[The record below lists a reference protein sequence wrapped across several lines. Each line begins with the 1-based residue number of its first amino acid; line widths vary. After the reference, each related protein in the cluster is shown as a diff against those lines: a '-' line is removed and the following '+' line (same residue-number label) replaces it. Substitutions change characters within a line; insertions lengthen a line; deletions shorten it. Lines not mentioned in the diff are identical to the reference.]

1 MEDAVPETDERIEGK
16 PKKRPDLDAEL
27 LRGCI
32 TIGTLSL
39 LVYGLTIAPF
49 YFTEHHTYS
58 GLARTGLL
66 GAAPAL
72 VLGALAVRRL
82 GLSGATGLMGGAAA
96 GAIFIYLR
104 MEQVMLGYAGI
115 STLPMPEIPPFWS
128 WLLPLIWVLVCLA
141 AVLLLYPK
149 NGQGTVDNRR

>member
-1 MEDAVPETDERIEGK
+1 MDDAVPETDEQIEGK
-16 PKKRPDLDAEL
+16 PKKRPDLDSEL

-39 LVYGLTIAPF
+39 LVFGLTIAPF
-49 YFTEHHTYS
+49 YFTEQHTFS
-58 GLARTGLL
+58 GLATTGLL

-72 VLGALAVRRL
+72 VLGAIAVRRL

-96 GAIFIYLR
+96 GAIFVYLS

-115 STLPMPEIPPFWS
+115 SSMPVPEIPPFWS

-141 AVLLLYPK
+141 TVLLLYPR
-149 NGQGTVDNRR
+149 NGQGTADNRR